1 MPHITAYCVQHIPG
15 SNNNIIADAI
25 ISLSGCLL
33 QETHSR
39 GCNNTRH
46 HPCMANPSLHNQL
59 LQLCYHSVPESTCQT
74 YQSGLIAYTSF
85 FCFNINP
92 LPATSLTL
100 QYFCANKS
108 QSISY
113 QTLKV
118 YLAAICLMH
127 GLPDPRMDLTLLLV
141 CRGIRQQKKVTERRL
156 PITIDILKSLK
167 SYLRLS
173 NYTLCEQRMLWSSF
187 TLSFYGFLR
196 ASECLS
202 LISSNIKRT
211 GNHLVIELH

>member
-1 MPHITAYCVQHIPG
+1 
-15 SNNNIIADAI
+15 
-25 ISLSGCLL
+25 
-33 QETHSR
+33 
-39 GCNNTRH
+39 
-46 HPCMANPSLHNQL
+46 MANPSIHNRLMQL
-59 LQLCYHSVPESTCQT
+59 RYHGVAESTHRT

-85 FCFNINP
+85 CFRFNINP

-100 QYFCANKS
+100 QYFCADKS

-118 YLAAICLMH
+118 YLAAIRLMH
-127 GLPDPRMDLTLLLV
+127 IEPDPTMDQTLLLV
-141 CRGIRQQKKVTERRL
+141 CRGIRRHQKVTERRGL

-173 NYTLCEQRMLWSSF
+173 NYTLCEQCMLWSSF

-202 LISSNIKRT
+202 LTWSDIKRT
-211 GNHLVIELH
+211 GNHLVIELHQSKTDLFR